1 LHLELSSAF
10 CIDTPVPVVFD
21 TPQSS
26 SEHLLLPHLG
36 NFSPI
41 SYQSIM
47 AFSQS
52 YVLVP
57 VAYEYVWTVD
67 DISKQTSTYTT
78 TFSTWPGSHTAYALV
93 VNTAMPSPSQIET
106 VGIPYTAAPGETS
119 TQHVLATVATHSPMT
134 LVSKTIPAHMTPTTG
149 SFVRT
154 SPEVPSQETIA
165 GGAIS
170 SHKSYL
176 TRLQIVL
183 ICLFCGCY
191 LWSRC
196 QRHLHSR
203 RLQERRSA
211 VSSYE
216 KSATKEAA

>member
-1 LHLELSSAF
+1 
-10 CIDTPVPVVFD
+10 
-21 TPQSS
+21 
-26 SEHLLLPHLG
+26 
-36 NFSPI
+36 
-41 SYQSIM
+41 M

-93 VNTAMPSPSQIET
+93 VNTAMPWPSQVET
-106 VGIPYTAAPGETS
+106 VGIPYTATPEETS
-119 TQHVLATVATHSPMT
+119 TQRVFATVATHSPMT
-134 LVSKTIPAHMTPTTG
+134 LVSKTIPALMTPTTN
-149 SFVRT
+149 SSVRT
-154 SPEVPSQETIA
+154 SPEAPSQDILAE
-165 GGAIS
+165 GAIS
-170 SHKSYL
+170 SHKSYFSH
-176 TRLQIVL
+176 LQIVL
-183 ICLFCGCY
+183 VCLFCGGY

-196 QRHLHSR
+196 RRHIHSR
-203 RLQERRSA
+203 RLQERRST